1 MTPPP
6 GVCADSRTGMGG
18 TRADQTL
25 THLTV
30 HQAQAGRVGRGDSPR
45 RGGAGPSAA
54 WSILRGGEPQP
65 HERVAVLGIGT
76 VGHLAVRFAHACGLQ
91 TIAMTI
97 SPDKHDV
104 ARRLG
109 ADEVVAKGAN
119 CAQRAAPTAS
129 KRPASRIRS
138 GRSTGPTAGHY
149 GCSETSPSSV
159 RSATADAQGR
169 LTIPLALGP
178 GNPYQQY
185 SPQAETSSTGP
196 SPDDVP
202 FHARGNS
209 SRFNRAE
216 VTILPR

>member
-65 HERVAVLGIGT
+65 HERVAVLGIGA

-109 ADEVVAKGAN
+109 ADEVVAKGAEL
-119 CAQRAAPTAS
+119 RAAGGADGIEATGKSYPV
-129 KRPASRIRS
+129 RPQYRAYGWTLRMQRNVTEFSAVGHRRRPGALDDS
-138 GRSTGPTAGHY
+138 PRAGPRQPVPAVLAAGRDVEYGPQPRRRAV
-149 GCSETSPSSV
+149 P
-159 RSATADAQGR
+159 RQG
-169 LTIPLALGP
+169 
-178 GNPYQQY
+178 
-185 SPQAETSSTGP
+185 
-196 SPDDVP
+196 
-202 FHARGNS
+202 
-209 SRFNRAE
+209 
-216 VTILPR
+216 